1 MEELFVKAEME
12 QVKRTIRW
20 LQVYAALA
28 SVALVILFVR
38 GGTATEG
45 VLRARGLIIEDEAGR
60 ERILLGAPI
69 PGAANRVRTDTAR
82 LRALWGPQHPDID
95 EYMDSYEDYNHGTSG
110 LVILNEDGFDRL
122 ILGEETPDPHVGK
135 RIAPSSG
142 LVVHDRKGFERGGF
156 GVLSREDSDYVALG
170 LDSDRGEAVSLI
182 AYDEGMVGVYLNEG
196 GDFMFL
202 GKGPEG
208 SMPYHDEPFLGLTFW
223 RDGEVIHNLNV
234 EGDN

>member
-1 MEELFVKAEME
+1 MSANTDEL
-12 QVKRTIRW
+12 RRSIRW
-20 LQVYAALA
+20 LQVYAVLMT
-28 SVALVILFVR
+28 VALVVSFAR
-38 GGTATEG
+38 DGAGTDG
-45 VLRARGLIIEDEAGR
+45 VLRARGLIIEDQAGR

-69 PGAANRVRTDTAR
+69 PEAANRVRTDTAR
-82 LRALWGPQHPDID
+82 LRELWGPQHPDI
-95 EYMDSYEDYNHGTSG
+95 EAYMDSYREYEHGANG

-135 RIAPSSG
+135 RIAPSTG
-142 LVVHDRKGFERGGF
+142 LVVHDRIGFERGGF

-170 LDSDRGEAVSLI
+170 LDSSRGEAVSII

-202 GKGPEG
+202 GKGPQG

-223 RDGEVIHNLNV
+223 RGGEVIHDLNV
-234 EGDN
+234 AEGN

>member
-1 MEELFVKAEME
+1 MSTNPERLTRAV
-12 QVKRTIRW
+12 RW
-20 LQVYAALA
+20 LQAYAVLMTI
-28 SVALVILFVR
+28 ALVVLFFR
-38 GGTATEG
+38 SGPTTDG
-45 VLRARGLIIEDEAGR
+45 VLRTRGLIIEDEAGR

-69 PGAANRVRTDTAR
+69 H
-82 LRALWGPQHPDID
+82 Q
-95 EYMDSYEDYNHGTSG
+95 EFEHGTNG
-110 LVILNEDGFDRL
+110 LVILSEDGFDRL

-135 RIAPSSG
+135 RIAPSTG
-142 LVVHDRKGFERGGF
+142 LVVHDRIGFERGGF

-170 LDSDRGEAVSLI
+170 LDSSRGEAVSLI

-223 RDGEVIHNLNV
+223 RGGEVIHELNV
-234 EGDN
+234 EDGT

>member
-1 MEELFVKAEME
+1 MQAEMQ

-20 LQVYAALA
+20 LQGYAVLA
-28 SVALVILFVR
+28 SIALVVLFVR
-38 GGTATEG
+38 NGSAEED
-45 VLRARGLIIEDEAGR
+45 VLRARGLIIEDAAGR

-69 PGAANRVRTDTAR
+69 PEAVNRVRTDTAR
-82 LRALWGPQHPDID
+82 LRELWGAQHPDI
-95 EYMDSYEDYNHGTSG
+95 EAYMDSYEEYNHGTNG

-122 ILGEETPDPHVGK
+122 VLGEETPDPHVGK

-142 LVVHDRKGFERGGF
+142 LVVHDRIGFERGGF

-170 LDSDRGEAVSLI
+170 LDSSRGEAISLI
-182 AYDEGMVGVYLNEG
+182 AFDAGMIGAYLNDG

-223 RDGEVIHNLNV
+223 RDGEVIHDLNV
-234 EGDN
+234 DEGN

>member
-1 MEELFVKAEME
+1 MSTNPERLTRAV
-12 QVKRTIRW
+12 RW
-20 LQVYAALA
+20 LQAYAVLMT
-28 SVALVILFVR
+28 VALVVLFFR
-38 GGTATEG
+38 SGPTTDG
-45 VLRARGLIIEDEAGR
+45 VLRTRGLIIEDEAGR

-69 PGAANRVRTDTAR
+69 PEAANRVRTDPAR
-82 LRALWGPQHPDID
+82 LRELWGPQHPDID
-95 EYMDSYEDYNHGTSG
+95 AYMDAYQEYEHGTNG
-110 LVILNEDGFDRL
+110 LVILNENGFDRL

-135 RIAPSSG
+135 RIAPSTG
-142 LVVHDRKGFERGGF
+142 LVVHDRIGFERGGF

-170 LDSDRGEAVSLI
+170 LDSSHGEAVSLI

-223 RDGEVIHNLNV
+223 RGGEVIHDLNV
-234 EGDN
+234 EGGN